1 MRRASSWRRA
11 VLLRA
16 ALAFALL
23 LSAMIG
29 FRQRWNVE
37 VERRREPAPA

>member
-1 MRRASSWRRA
+1 
-11 VLLRA
+11 
-16 ALAFALL
+16 L